1 MINIIEKALNKLGYY
16 KSDMPEGS
24 KASEADILE
33 MFNTYGQTKVFKDL
47 LHNLLDR
54 DKDLHFHAASDADRD
69 RIQGAYQRT
78 NYFISLINKSNDRK

>member
-54 DKDLHFHAASDADRD
+54 DKDLHFTQH
-69 RIQGAYQRT
+69 RT
-78 NYFISLINKSNDRK
+78 LTGIEYKERTKEQTILYH